1 MKTKWI
7 MTAGLVALCGMAQA
21 SVLTLT
27 LNEDGGNL
35 VATVSGSLNTSAL
48 TFNGN
53 SFWNGIMS
61 PLEGVLIVGPTG
73 TGSVTV
79 ALWNLQFND
88 SAFGLNTMNLPPN
101 SFSSDVAGIDLS
113 HDRVMVPNGYVSG
126 TELTGS
132 ATWNSQSFSSQNIN
146 QGTYTAT
153 YNDGTD
159 SVVLQVGAIP
169 EPGSALLI
177 GCAGLLIAGYRRS
190 RKS

>member
-1 MKTKWI
+1 M

-27 LNEDGGNL
+27 LNEVGGNL
-35 VATVSGSLNTSAL
+35 VTMVSGSLNTSAL

-53 SFWNGIMS
+53 SYWNGIMS
-61 PLEGVLIVGPTG
+61 PLEGVLIVGPTE

-101 SFSSDVAGIDLS
+101 SFSGDLAGVDLS

-126 TELTGS
+126 TELSGS
-132 ATWNSQSFSSQNIN
+132 ATWNSQSFSSQNILP
-146 QGTYTAT
+146 GTYTAT
-153 YNDGTD
+153 YNDGAD

-177 GCAGLLIAGYRRS
+177 GCAGLLIVGYRRS